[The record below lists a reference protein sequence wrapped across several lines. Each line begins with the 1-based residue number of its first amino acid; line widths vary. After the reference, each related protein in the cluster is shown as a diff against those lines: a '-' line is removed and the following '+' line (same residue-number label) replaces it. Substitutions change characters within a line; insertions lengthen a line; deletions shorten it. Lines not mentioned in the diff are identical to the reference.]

1 MKKRIAVAAV
11 LLIALVAVAG
21 PIKTWSAGEVIVASD
36 LNANFQHIH
45 NLMVGGHG
53 ARLVNSDVSASA
65 GIAHSKLATPALI
78 PKAVAGTYS
87 VCDGGTCSWNVN
99 SGFASTFTRG
109 AIGQYTVTFSAA
121 RANANYVPVVTPVGE
136 GTNSPY
142 NMHCGP
148 VPTFSTTA
156 FGIQCGLN
164 VTDGGGLVGP
174 ADLPFSVV
182 VFDDNN

>member
-65 GIAHSKLATPALI
+65 GISHSKLATPALI
-78 PKAVAGTYS
+78 PKAMGGVYVG
-87 VCDGGTCSWNVN
+87 CDGGTCGWNVN
-99 SGFASTFTRG
+99 SGFASTFSR
-109 AIGQYTVTFSAA
+109 AAAGQYTLTFSAA
-121 RANANYVPVVTPVGE
+121 RSNANYVPLVSSIGNGVTSPV
-136 GTNSPY
+136 TYKCSAT
-142 NMHCGP
+142 
-148 VPTFSTTA
+148 PTFSTTA
-156 FGIQCGLN
+156 FGVRCGIP
-164 VTDGGGLVGP
+164 GG
-174 ADLPFSVV
+174 ADQDVPFSVV